1 MKYTENT
8 KATQSGMTLIEL
20 SVVLLVM
27 VGLAGVAVPYVAGMA
42 DKAHDSTTGSTI
54 SQLNQSIASFRG
66 NHNALPDRLET
77 LVDGSGALY
86 SKLMSEVNYAGA
98 TFGNPVALGSVGLVS
113 LRKAGLTSVL
123 NNLSTPAQGNAT
135 FGSTDGTVV
144 PLTATVKVAPVAPL
158 YWLAAGPKAATGV
171 AEHLA
176 YALGGNK
183 DQYSDNEIDSDHS
196 TAGKKPGC
204 YTYFGLGIGDNNEM
218 IGSSMQS
225 APILFM
231 PNGDMNPEKKYARFI
246 AIMKV
251 HTKLAYDGTCP
262 DTEQPASFVG
272 TVAAMD
278 FKALIG
284 SASSQQ
290 WATSSARQAN

>member
-1 MKYTENT
+1 MKYTENS

-86 SKLMSEVNYAGA
+86 GKLMSEVNYSDT
-98 TFGNPVALGSVGLVS
+98 TFGTPVALNDTEVVS
-113 LRKAGLTSVL
+113 LKKAGLTTVL
-123 NNLSTPAQGNAT
+123 NNNANSTNAT

-144 PLTATVKVAPVAPL
+144 NVEATTVKVVPVAPL
-158 YWLAAGPKAATGV
+158 TWSQTKAVSGV

-176 YALGGNK
+176 YALGGNV
-183 DQYSDNEIDSDHS
+183 DQYLDNDVD
-196 TAGKKPGC
+196 TGATGC
-204 YTYFGLGIGDNNEM
+204 YKYIGLGIGDNNEM

-231 PNGDMNPEKKYARFI
+231 ANGDMNPEKKYARFI

-251 HTKLAYDGTCP
+251 HTDASWGSGCP

-272 TVAAMD
+272 VVAAMD

-290 WATSSARQAN
+290 WATSTARQAN

>member
-77 LVDGSGALY
+77 LVDASGALY
-86 SKLMSEVNYAGA
+86 SKLMSQVNYAGK
-98 TFGNPVALGSVGLVS
+98 TFGTPVALNATAVVS
-113 LRKAGLTSVL
+113 LKKAGLTSVL
-123 NNLSTPAQGNAT
+123 NNLSSPAQGNAT
-135 FGSTDGTVV
+135 FGSTNGTPVTV
-144 PLTATVKVAPVAPL
+144 STAVSVAPVAPL
-158 YWLAAGPKAATGV
+158 AWSQASDATGV

-176 YALGGNK
+176 YALGGNL
-183 DQYSDNEIDSDHS
+183 DQYSDNDVDTTHA
-196 TAGKKPGC
+196 TGKAAC
-204 YTYFGLGIGDNNEM
+204 YKYIGLGIGDNNEM

-231 PNGDMNPEKKYARFI
+231 PNGDMNPEKQYARFI
-246 AIMKV
+246 AILKV
-251 HTKLAYDGTCP
+251 HTNATYGSGCP

>member
-1 MKYTENT
+1 
-8 KATQSGMTLIEL
+8 MTLIEL

-77 LVDGSGALY
+77 LVDASGALY
-86 SKLMSEVNYAGA
+86 SKLMSQVNYAGK
-98 TFGNPVALGSVGLVS
+98 TFGTPVALNATAVVS
-113 LRKAGLTSVL
+113 LKKAGLTSVL
-123 NNLSTPAQGNAT
+123 NNLSSPAQGNAT
-135 FGSTDGTVV
+135 FGSTNGTPVTV
-144 PLTATVKVAPVAPL
+144 STTVKLAPVAPL
-158 YWLAAGPKAATGV
+158 AWSNSSATTGV

-176 YALGGNK
+176 YALGGNL

-251 HTKLAYDGTCP
+251 HTKVAHDGTCP

>member
-1 MKYTENT
+1 LK
-8 KATQSGMTLIEL
+8 
-20 SVVLLVM
+20 
-27 VGLAGVAVPYVAGMA
+27 
-42 DKAHDSTTGSTI
+42 
-54 SQLNQSIASFRG
+54 
-66 NHNALPDRLET
+66 
-77 LVDGSGALY
+77 
-86 SKLMSEVNYAGA
+86 
-98 TFGNPVALGSVGLVS
+98 
-113 LRKAGLTSVL
+113 KAGLTSVL

-135 FGSTDGTVV
+135 FGSTDGTLV

-158 YWLAAGPKAATGV
+158 YWLAPGPKAATGV

-183 DQYSDNEIDSDHS
+183 DQYSDNDVDTTHA
-196 TAGKKPGC
+196 TGKAAC
-204 YTYFGLGIGDNNEM
+204 YKYIGLGIGDNNEM

-231 PNGDMNPEKKYARFI
+231 PNGDMNPEKQYARFI
-246 AIMKV
+246 AILKV
-251 HTKLAYDGTCP
+251 HTNAAMNSGCP

>member
-77 LVDGSGALY
+77 LVDASGALY
-86 SKLMSEVNYAGA
+86 SKLMSQENYAGA

-113 LRKAGLTSVL
+113 LKKAGLTSVL

-144 PLTATVKVAPVAPL
+144 DVDTTVSVAPVAPL
-158 YWLAAGPKAATGV
+158 AWSQTPATTGV

-183 DQYSDNEIDSDHS
+183 DQYSDNEIDTTH
-196 TAGKKPGC
+196 AVGKPGC
-204 YTYFGLGIGDNNEM
+204 YTYIGLGIGDNNEM

>member
-1 MKYTENT
+1 MKYTENS

-77 LVDGSGALY
+77 LVDDAGDLY
-86 SKLMSEVNYAGA
+86 GKLMSEENYSGK
-98 TFGNPVALGSVGLVS
+98 TFGEPAALSDAAVVS
-113 LRKAGLTSVL
+113 LKKAGLTTVL
-123 NNLSTPAQGNAT
+123 NNNANSTNAT

-144 PLTATVKVAPVAPL
+144 NVATTVKVAPVAPL
-158 YWLAAGPKAATGV
+158 TWSQAKPVKGV

-176 YALGGNK
+176 YALGGNVN
-183 DQYSDNEIDSDHS
+183 QYLDNDVD
-196 TAGKKPGC
+196 TGATGC
-204 YTYFGLGIGDNNEM
+204 YKYIGLGIGDNNEM

-231 PNGDMNPEKKYARFI
+231 SNGDMNPEKKYARFI

-251 HTKLAYDGTCP
+251 HTNLKIFGAGGVITNPSCP

-272 TVAAMD
+272 VVAAMD

-290 WATSSARQAN
+290 WATSTARQAN